1 MQLPGRPVGESRP
14 REKGAGQ
21 GLLRSSNQP
30 EAEEGLGGKQGTGE
44 KGTSVDP
51 CVFSERPGHQCRG
64 GRGARTRRTAAEPTT
79 CGVST
84 ALSTEHEGP
93 SSGWRA
99 RARGHMGVGERKEPD
114 KVRRERVRDTRGSAC
129 ANWLGGQGDLGGAHR
144 QGTQKGGQWLSG
156 GGEDYRRRGTEE
168 TGVDPRRRGL

>member
-51 CVFSERPGHQCRG
+51 CVFSERPGHQWRG
-64 GRGARTRRTAAEPTT
+64 RRGARTGRTAAKPTT
-79 CGVST
+79 WGVST
-84 ALSTEHEGP
+84 SLSMKGP
-93 SSGWRA
+93 AQDGEPEP
-99 RARGHMGVGERKEPD
+99 RGHLGVGVRAGPD
-114 KVRRERVRDTRGSAC
+114 
-129 ANWLGGQGDLGGAHR
+129 QGCG
-144 QGTQKGGQWLSG
+144 
-156 GGEDYRRRGTEE
+156 
-168 TGVDPRRRGL
+168 

>member
-1 MQLPGRPVGESRP
+1 MQLPGRPVGESPP

-64 GRGARTRRTAAEPTT
+64 GRGARTGRTAAEPMT

-84 ALSTEHEGP
+84 ALSTKGP
-93 SSGWRA
+93 AQDGEPEPEATWGWVSGRSLT
-99 RARGHMGVGERKEPD
+99 K
-114 KVRRERVRDTRGSAC
+114 
-129 ANWLGGQGDLGGAHR
+129 
-144 QGTQKGGQWLSG
+144 
-156 GGEDYRRRGTEE
+156 
-168 TGVDPRRRGL
+168 